1 MSRTLAREV
10 AMKMAYAELMG
21 GEDSPEAV
29 LEKSGALPDELTPE
43 EVSFS
48 HELVE
53 SVKEH
58 TPELDE
64 VIAKYSIDWSF
75 DRIAKVDLC
84 ILRIALCEI
93 MYPTSVPESAAIN
106 AAIELAKKFG
116 GEKSFA
122 FINGILGTVS
132 REKGS
137 AAE

>member
-29 LEKSGALPDELTPE
+29 LEKSGEAFDELTPE
-43 EVSFS
+43 ELAFS
-48 HELVE
+48 HELVD

-58 TPELDE
+58 VTELDE
-64 VIAKYSIDWSF
+64 IISSHAIDWSF

-84 ILRIALCEI
+84 ILRIALSEI
-93 MYPTSVPESAAIN
+93 LYPAGVPESAAIN

-132 REKGS
+132 RERAT
-137 AAE
+137 AAD

>member
-21 GEDSPEAV
+21 GEDSPETV
-29 LEKSGALPDELTPE
+29 LEKSGEAPDELTSE
-43 EVSFS
+43 ELAFS
-48 HELVE
+48 HDLVD
-53 SVKEH
+53 SVKAHMAEI
-58 TPELDE
+58 DE
-64 VIAKYSIDWSF
+64 VISVHAIDWSF

-93 MYPTSVPESAAIN
+93 LYPAGVPESAAIN

-132 REKGS
+132 RER
-137 AAE
+137 ANECE